1 MPVTPRQK
9 TIGIL
14 SLGAAV
20 IVAFGVMA
28 WRNGRV
34 STAPHELLKRLP
46 TQDAVVAGF
55 DFDALRRGGYLSFLS
70 SSKTQEDPDYTA
82 FVRDTGFDYKR
93 DLDYVLASF
102 SPDGTFFLV
111 KGTFDWDKLEAYAT
125 GQKGSCYQHLCRV
138 NGSTPQR
145 HISFFPLKH
154 NLLAMA
160 VAPDD
165 TAAIRLNKMGPQD
178 DIDVPGQPVWLSMSS
193 GALRHSFTLP
203 DSTRMFA
210 SAITNAT
217 RITLTVGPKGA
228 DIEAHL
234 DAVCGDA
241 QQAGALT
248 MQLQTLTNLLREAGK
263 RQGQAATG
271 NDLAVLLTAGTFEQ
285 AGSHVLGKWPIQK
298 ALIEDLT
305 GGL

>member
-9 TIGIL
+9 TVLIV
-14 SLGAAV
+14 SLGAALALV
-20 IVAFGVMA
+20 FGVSA
-28 WRNGRV
+28 WWNGRV
-34 STAPHELLKRLP
+34 STAPRELLKRLP

-55 DFDALRRGGYLSFLS
+55 DFSLLRRGGYLSFLS
-70 SSKTQEDPDYTA
+70 TAKAPEDPDYKA

-93 DLDYVLASF
+93 DLDYVLVSF

-111 KGTFDWDKLEAYAT
+111 KGAFDWDKLEAYALR
-125 GQKGSCYQHLCRV
+125 QKGNCYQHLCRV
-138 NGSTPQR
+138 DGSTPQR

-165 TAAIRLNKMGPQD
+165 TAAVRLNKLGPQD
-178 DIDVPGQPVWLSMSS
+178 DIDVPGQPVWLSMSA

-203 DSTRMFA
+203 DSTRLFA
-210 SAITNAT
+210 SAITNAS
-217 RITLTVGPKGA
+217 RVTLTVGPKGA

-234 DAVCGDA
+234 DAVCGDPR
-241 QQAGALT
+241 QAGALT
-248 MQLQTLTNLLREAGK
+248 MQLQTLTGMLREAG
-263 RQGQAATG
+263 RRPGQAATG
-271 NDLAVLLTAGTFEQ
+271 NDLAMLLTAGTFEQ